1 MGRQARKKASGQI
14 DKLKREIELNPRLE
28 TVFSICKELGIDDP
42 ICWMNNTS
50 PLVIDWWIAF
60 ESLRAEREAAI
71 YKNSGSGQEM
81 SGEDAGKYLTRISG
95 Q

>member
-1 MGRQARKKASGQI
+1 
-14 DKLKREIELNPRLE
+14 
-28 TVFSICKELGIDDP
+28 
-42 ICWMNNTS
+42 MNNTS

-71 YKNSGSGQEM
+71 YKEANSGAAM
-81 SGEDAGKYLTRISG
+81 SGEEAGQYLTRISG